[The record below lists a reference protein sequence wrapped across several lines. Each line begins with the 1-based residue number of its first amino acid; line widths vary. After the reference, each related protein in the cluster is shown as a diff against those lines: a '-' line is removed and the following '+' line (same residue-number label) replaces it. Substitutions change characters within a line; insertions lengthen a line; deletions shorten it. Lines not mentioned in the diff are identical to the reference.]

1 MVLAISESLS
11 ITPRTF
17 DKSFKTVIMKKKV
30 ICFGE
35 VLFDVFPCYRK
46 IGGAPLNVALRLAT
60 LGLEAQIIS
69 RIGNDTLGEEVLAF
83 IQANNVSTE
92 TIQVDETLATG
103 EVLVQLDEQGSAS
116 YTINYPVAWD
126 GIEANAGA
134 NNAIKNADAL
144 VFGSLACRD
153 ERSYNSLQ
161 NLLKIARYKIFDVN
175 LRAPFYNQALIIN
188 LMKQSD
194 FIKFNDEEL
203 YEICGYLNSPFQSL
217 EENILFIAGQTDT
230 KSICVT
236 KGRQG
241 AVLYYNEQLY
251 FNSGY
256 KVNVA
261 DTVGAGDSFLAG
273 LVSQLLGDE
282 QPQKALDFACA
293 LGAMVASHEGANPKI
308 SNASIKKLMN

>member
-1 MVLAISESLS
+1 
-11 ITPRTF
+11 
-17 DKSFKTVIMKKKV
+17 MKKTV

-35 VLFDVFPCYRK
+35 VLFDVFPSYRQ

-69 RIGNDTLGEEVLAF
+69 RIGNDALGKELLAF
-83 IQANNVSTE
+83 IRASHVSTE
-92 TIQVDETLATG
+92 TIQIDEILSTG

-126 GIEANAGA
+126 NIEVTATVIS
-134 NNAIKNADAL
+134 AIKNADAL

-161 NLLKIARYKIFDVN
+161 ELLKIATYKIFDVN
-175 LRAPFYNQALIIN
+175 LRAPFYSPALLIS
-188 LMKQSD
+188 LMQQSD
-194 FIKFNDEEL
+194 FIKFNDDEL
-203 YEICGYLNSPFQSL
+203 YEVSGYLNSPFQSL
-217 EENILFIAGQTDT
+217 EENIVFMAEQTHA

-236 KGRQG
+236 KSSHG
-241 AVLYYNEQLY
+241 AVLYYNDQLY

-256 KVNVA
+256 KIIVV

-273 LVSQLLGDE
+273 LMSQLLVNVE
-282 QPQKALDFACA
+282 PQKALDFASA
-293 LGAMVASHEGANPKI
+293 LGAVVASHEGANPNI
-308 SNASIKKLMN
+308 SNDSITKLMHL